1 MISSIE
7 IYWIVFL
14 LLSTFFSGM
23 KVAFV
28 ASDKVRHV
36 VKGKPPGFYNY
47 MLNVIYDQPSRYLM
61 ALTISNLT
69 AIVFV
74 VYFTMLIVNKYNVGA
89 SLPNEFVK
97 YVLVLLFLFIV
108 LLLMNEFVPR
118 AVFRRRPCLCVRIF
132 LIPTFVV
139 FALLYPVIR
148 LLEAISI
155 ILLRLLGIH
164 WQASKEKMFDRTDIN
179 SYIKQSIDDMT
190 DDQEVDTEVKIF
202 RNALDFYSMK
212 LRDCMIPR
220 TEMLA
225 VSEDTTIDALK
236 QKFIES
242 GLSRILV
249 YRGNIDNIIG
259 YIHVWEIFINPQD
272 WTKRIASTVFVPE
285 NMQALQLMNDLMQQR
300 RSIAVVVDEFGGTS
314 GLVTMED
321 LVEEIFGE
329 IEDEYDTEIKL
340 MKRESDTEF
349 ILSGRAEI
357 DRLNEAYDLD
367 IPTSDEYT
375 TLAGYLLHHTQRLPK
390 THETIKIDNYTFK
403 VLKVTERKIEVVRLI
418 SA

>member
-1 MISSIE
+1 MLSSIE

-23 KVAFV
+23 EVAFV
-28 ASDKVRHV
+28 ASDKMRHV

-47 MLNVIYDQPSRYLM
+47 MLNVIYDHPRRYLM

-74 VYFTMLIVNKYNVGA
+74 VYFSLLIVNKHNIGV

-97 YVLVLLFLFIV
+97 YLLVTIALCTVLLV
-108 LLLMNEFVPR
+108 MNDFVPR
-118 AVFRRRPCLCVRIF
+118 AIFRRRPCLCVRIF
-132 LIPTFVV
+132 LVPTFLIY
-139 FALLYPVIR
+139 ALLYPVIR

-155 ILLRLLGIH
+155 ILLRLLGVQWH
-164 WQASKEKMFDRTDIN
+164 ASKEKVFDRTDLN
-179 SYIKQSIDDMT
+179 AYIKQSIDEMT
-190 DDQEVDTEVKIF
+190 DDQEVETEVKIF

-212 LRDCMIPR
+212 LRDCMVPR
-220 TEMLA
+220 TEIVAM
-225 VSEDTTIDALK
+225 SEDTPIDALRR
-236 QKFIES
+236 KFIES

-272 WTKRIASTVFVPE
+272 WTKKIATTVFVPE
-285 NMQALQLMNDLMQQR
+285 SMQALQLMSDLMQQR
-300 RSIAVVVDEFGGTS
+300 RSVAVVVDEFGGTS

-329 IEDEYDTEIKL
+329 IEDEYDTATKF

-349 ILSGRAEI
+349 VLSGRVEI
-357 DRLNEAYDLD
+357 DHLNEEYDLE
-367 IPTSDEYT
+367 IPESDEYT
-375 TLAGYLLHHTQRLPK
+375 TLAGYLLHHTQRFPK
-390 THETIKIDNYTFK
+390 TNETIKIDNYTFK
-403 VLKVTERKIEVVRLI
+403 ILKVTDRKIEVVRLI
-418 SA
+418 V